1 MDPDDMS
8 NISTMPIEVDTSE
21 APAFLRYR
29 FTGPYPSV
37 EEQALVRDRLIAG
50 GHLTRD
56 TVALMDAR
64 QLEAV
69 PDDDVLARTVAAA
82 LQRGGW
88 PRRRAY
94 LIDPVR
100 HAHMIEQ
107 FKQLAMTSVTTA
119 AFTDEHDALAWLKGD
134 PR

>member
-1 MDPDDMS
+1 
-8 NISTMPIEVDTSE
+8 MPIEVDTSE
-21 APAFLRYR
+21 APALLRYR

-37 EEQALVRDRLIAG
+37 DEQSLLRERLIAD
-50 GHLTRD
+50 GHLTAD
-56 TVALMDAR
+56 TVAIMDAR
-64 QLEAV
+64 EV
-69 PDDDVLARTVAAA
+69 ENIPDDDMLARTVAAA

-94 LIDPVR
+94 LIDPAR

-119 AFTDEHDALAWLKGD
+119 AFIDEPEALAWLKTQPG
-134 PR
+134 R